1 MYVWPMVFFLLVV
14 GWGQAALA
22 QTFDSAFKTWRV
34 FSLVREK
41 QKICYAISSPVEKT
55 GTYKRRGAPYV
66 VVTYREN
73 NPAEVGVYA
82 GYPYKAKSTVDI
94 TIDTQPQYA
103 FFTTTKTP
111 QIAWAQNTDEDKK
124 IVEDMLKGSKMAV
137 TGQAQTNASSTDTYA
152 LQGFSQAYK
161 RMQARQVRHAYRKVN
176 RAERKATPPSQ
187 TCACA
192 YLWHDQRGCDT
203 ILTRS
208 LFSWLSLTS

>member
-14 GWGQAALA
+14 GWGQVALA

-73 NPAEVGVYA
+73 DLAEVGVYA

-94 TIDTQPQYA
+94 TIDTQPKHA

-111 QIAWAQNTDEDKK
+111 QIAWARDAAEDKK
-124 IVEDMLKGSKMAV
+124 IVEEMRKGGKMAV
-137 TGQAQTNASSTDTYA
+137 TAQAQTKTSSTDTYD
-152 LQGFSQAYK
+152 LQGFTPAYT
-161 RMQARQVRHAYRKVN
+161 RMQALC
-176 RAERKATPPSQ
+176 KAPKS
-187 TCACA
+187 
-192 YLWHDQRGCDT
+192 
-203 ILTRS
+203 
-208 LFSWLSLTS
+208 